1 MKRKVII
8 VGAGVSGINSAVLL
22 AKAGIEVQLLE
33 AKKNIGGRF
42 FSFSD
47 PVLGDVI
54 DNGQHIFIGA
64 YNNFFNLLRNLNT
77 FNFVKAQSNFEINYI
92 DDKGSA
98 KLATN
103 LSNGKLPLALAL
115 LTFRKLDFKS
125 KVSIIKLI
133 LKINNI
139 HIPTEIS
146 CYDFLFQNGQTN
158 LAIKYFWEPLIL
170 ATLNQSVEKSPASLF
185 VEVIKIM
192 FKSVHNAKIYFSTVP
207 LSKLL
212 EPVNDFLKTYNS
224 EIITNTE
231 IFKLDVSKKIITNC
245 LDKIGNIFSADAF
258 ILALPF
264 DRLAKLLNN
273 SGINDHFR
281 TFFNFSPIISFYFWS
296 KNKIECSEINALI
309 GTNSHWLFNLSEISN
324 AINPKYYLYTVT
336 ISNALEMYKMSHS
349 EISQMI
355 INELIELGLI
365 RKSTDIFHS
374 RLIFDKK
381 ATVSIDINN
390 FNKRLPIAT
399 SYDNLFIC
407 GDWVNTSLPATL
419 ESAALSGRL
428 AAEKV
433 INYLKSS

>member
-8 VGAGVSGINSAVLL
+8 VGAGVSGINAAVHL
-22 AKAGIEVQLLE
+22 AKAGIEVQLFE

-42 FSFSD
+42 FSFTD
-47 PVLGDVI
+47 PATGNII

-64 YNNFFNLLRNLNT
+64 YNNFFDLLRNLNT
-77 FNFVKAQSNFEINYI
+77 FNFVKAQANFGINYI

-103 LSNGKLPLALAL
+103 LSSGKLPLALAL

-133 LKINNI
+133 LKINKI
-139 HIPTEIS
+139 HIPAEIS
-146 CYDFLFQNGQTN
+146 CQDFLFQNGQTN

-192 FKSVHNAKIYFSTVP
+192 FKSVHNAKIYFSAVP
-207 LSKLL
+207 LIRLL
-212 EPVNDFLKTYNS
+212 EPVDDFLKTYNS
-224 EIITNTE
+224 DIYTNTE
-231 IFKLDVSKKIITNC
+231 IVKLDVSKKIITNC
-245 LDKIGNIFSADAF
+245 IDKMGDIFSADAF

-264 DRLAKLLNN
+264 DRLAKIFNN
-273 SGINDHFR
+273 SGINDDFKS
-281 TFFNFSPIISFYFWS
+281 FFNFSPIISFYFWS
-296 KNKIECSEINALI
+296 KSKIDCSEINAMI
-309 GTNSHWLFNLSEISN
+309 GTKSHWLFNLSEISN
-324 AINPKYYLYTVT
+324 AVNPKYYLYTIT
-336 ISNALEMYKMSHS
+336 ISNALEMNNMSHS

-355 INELIELGLI
+355 IDELTNLGLI
-365 RKSTDIFHS
+365 RKTSDIIHS

-390 FNKRLPIAT
+390 FNKRLPIETA
-399 SYDNLFIC
+399 YDNLFIC

-433 INYLKSS
+433 INYFKSS